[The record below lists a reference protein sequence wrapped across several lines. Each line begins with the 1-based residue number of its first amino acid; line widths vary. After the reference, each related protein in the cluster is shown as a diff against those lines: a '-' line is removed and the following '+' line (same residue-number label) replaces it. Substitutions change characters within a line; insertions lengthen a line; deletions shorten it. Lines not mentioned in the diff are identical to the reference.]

1 MYLKYME
8 KYGFEQLVFIQDKE
22 TKLKG
27 IIAIHNTKLGP
38 ALGGARMWDY
48 ESENAAAFDALRL
61 ARGMTYKSAAA
72 GLPLGGGKAVLIG
85 KADEIKSEAFFR
97 KFGQFIEALNGKYIT
112 AEDMNTTTED
122 MAYINM
128 ETKHVTGLEGMSG
141 DPSPITSKGTY
152 YAIKASL
159 KHLYGSDKVANH
171 SFAIQGVGAT
181 GSSIIKELI
190 EEGAREIYF
199 SEVNQVHSDAIKEKY
214 PELIEVSN
222 GELFKLNVTC
232 LVPCAMGGVLND
244 ETIPLINAKIICG
257 TANNVLLDEE
267 IHSQMLKDRNILY
280 APDFIVNAGGIINV
294 YHEIIGY
301 ETNNVLKDVFKIYNR
316 ILEIYEIANTKNINT
331 QQAAMLYANNILDKT
346 K

>member
-8 KYGFEQLVFIQDKE
+8 KYGYEQLVFIQDE
-22 TKLKG
+22 QTNLKG

-38 ALGGARMWDY
+38 ALGGARLWDY
-48 ESENAAAFDALRL
+48 KTEEEAVFDALRL

-85 KADEIKSEAFFR
+85 DAAKVKNEAYFK
-97 KFGQFIEALNGKYIT
+97 KFGEFIEKFNGNYIT
-112 AEDMNTTTED
+112 AADMNTTTLD
-122 MAYINM
+122 MSYINS

-141 DPSPITSKGTY
+141 DPSPITAKGTY

-159 KHLYGSDKVANH
+159 KHMFGDDTVMNH
-171 SFAIQGVGAT
+171 SFAVQGVGAT
-181 GSSIIKELI
+181 GSNVIKELI
-190 EEGAREIYF
+190 EEGATKIYF
-199 SEVNQVHSDAIKEKY
+199 SEVNEEHAKAIKTKY
-214 PELIEVSN
+214 PSLIEVSN
-222 GELFKLNVTC
+222 EELFKLDVTC

-244 ETIPLINAKIICG
+244 KTIPNIKAKIICG

-267 IHSQMLKDRNILY
+267 KHSQMLNDLNILY

-301 ETNNVLKDVFKIYNR
+301 ETNNVLKDVFKIYGR
-316 ILEIYEIANTKNINT
+316 VIEIFELAEDNNINT
-331 QQAAMLYANNILDKT
+331 QEAAMLYANNILNKT